1 MILIDHPRWPAH
13 GHRFA
18 HLVSDS
24 SFDELH
30 AFAAQFS
37 FERPLKFHRD
47 HYDVPEFAWQRVV
60 DAGAEVVGVKEL
72 VQRLRKAGLR
82 AG

>member
-1 MILIDHPRWPAH
+1 VILIDHPRWPAH
-13 GHRFA
+13 GRRFA

-47 HYDVPEFAWQRVV
+47 HYDIPEFAWQKVV

-82 AG
+82 A